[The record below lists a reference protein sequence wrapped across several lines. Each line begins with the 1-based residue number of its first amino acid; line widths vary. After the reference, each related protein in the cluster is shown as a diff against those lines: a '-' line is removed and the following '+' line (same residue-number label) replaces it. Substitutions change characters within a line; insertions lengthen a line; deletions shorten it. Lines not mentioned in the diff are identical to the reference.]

1 MPRLAIAATTLIAS
15 LSIPVVAAAQARE
28 PVDLAVL
35 ARIREE
41 GMQRSQVMEHIIWL
55 SDIYGPRLTG
65 SPTIQQAADWT
76 MGQFRKWGLSNVHLE
91 RFPFGKGWSLQHFS
105 AVMTEPQVQPII
117 GLPQSWTRGTNG
129 PVTADVV
136 LAQISTEE
144 DMNQWR
150 GKLRGKILLTQPAR
164 AVRMLEGPIVLRMT
178 PEMIREAEAMPAPRG
193 GGAGGRG
200 GRGAAAGDS
209 AGGRGVGAAGGGRG
223 GGAAAGGRGGRGGG
237 GGGPSLADR
246 IAQFYNDEGVVALF
260 DRGGNSDMSAGGS
273 DLSWQTQRTDGGTFF
288 VGSGG
293 SRDSTAGRG
302 VPEVTLAVEHYN
314 RMVRILERGIP
325 VKVALDIR
333 TRFHDETQ
341 PNGFNVIAELPGTD
355 LRDEIVVIGGHF
367 DSHHGGTGA
376 TDNATGVA
384 QMMEAVRIL
393 QAVGVRPRRTIRLAF
408 WGAEENGLIG
418 SRVYVQ
424 QHLATRDSAQRLV
437 TRPEYDRTS
446 VYFNSDNGTGRFVGI
461 WLQSNEAVR
470 PIFEQW
476 IAPLRDLGVTV
487 LGPRSVAST
496 DHASF
501 DNVGI
506 PAFQFMVD
514 RLEYNSRTHHSNM
527 DVVDRVQPDDVKQ
540 AATVAATFAYLAAMR
555 DEKLPRKPVAQGGRG
570 RGGGE
575 RD

>member
-1 MPRLAIAATTLIAS
+1 MPRFAVAATTLIAS
-15 LSIPVVAAAQARE
+15 LALPVLADAQARE
-28 PVDLAVL
+28 PIDLAML
-35 ARIREE
+35 AKIREE
-41 GMQRSQVMEHIIWL
+41 GMQRSRVMEHIIWL

-76 MGQFRKWGLSNVHLE
+76 MAEFRKWGLSNVHLE

-144 DMNQWR
+144 HMNQWR
-150 GKLRGKILLTQPAR
+150 GKLRGKVVLTQPAR
-164 AVRMLEGPIVLRMT
+164 TVRMLEGPIVLRMT

-200 GRGAAAGDS
+200 GRGS
-209 AGGRGVGAAGGGRG
+209 
-223 GGAAAGGRGGRGGG
+223 G

-393 QAVGVRPRRTIRLAF
+393 QAVGARPRRTIRVAF

-418 SRVYVQ
+418 SRMYVQ

-437 TRPEYDRTS
+437 TGPEYDRTS

-496 DHASF
+496 DHSSF

-570 RGGGE
+570 RGGGH
-575 RD
+575 